1 MPVVEEYGGPSA
13 EPTYGLAACFVLLA
27 LLLVGEDPVPPSSAG
42 IGWCVL
48 LAVLPQLIG
57 HTTLNWA
64 LRSMQAATVS
74 IIALGEPVGAII
86 LAAPLLGIVPG
97 PTELVASLVV
107 LAGIWWAGRDA
118 MLSSPEASSR
128 EPR

>member
-1 MPVVEEYGGPSA
+1 M
-13 EPTYGLAACFVLLA
+13 
-27 LLLVGEDPVPPSSAG
+27 
-42 IGWCVL
+42 L

-57 HTTLNWA
+57 HTVLNWA

-97 PTELVASLVV
+97 STELVASLVV

-118 MLSSPEASSR
+118 MLSSPEPSSR
-128 EPR
+128 DS